1 MLSRR
6 GRQGQ
11 GGESE
16 GCKRELG
23 KQKGMPQHPFFSHY
37 LNEVRLLLNF
47 LYARYAN
54 FYATVRSQAGDQLSF
69 SSYAVALGAG
79 NRVGF
84 ATTFDG
90 NFAGSHTFAHQ
101 EVGNGTGTGF
111 RQLLVVSVGTDTV
124 GVTNNNSVAI
134 FRLELN
140 DLLIQTVQGCNAFRL
155 QGVFA
160 EGKQHV

>member
-1 MLSRR
+1 MMHWRHGQQTGQEALFSAYPIPYRRNYFMLSRR

-11 GGESE
+11 GGGSE
-16 GCKRELG
+16 GCKRERD

-54 FYATVRSQAGDQLSF
+54 FYATIRSQAGDQLSF

-84 ATTFDG
+84 ATTFNG
-90 NFAGSHTFAHQ
+90 NFAGSHTFAY
-101 EVGNGTGTGF
+101 
-111 RQLLVVSVGTDTV
+111 
-124 GVTNNNSVAI
+124 
-134 FRLELN
+134 
-140 DLLIQTVQGCNAFRL
+140 
-155 QGVFA
+155 
-160 EGKQHV
+160 